1 MKFLSALI
9 LCAAAL
15 AFSAPVTADLSQ
27 TLPVPASIKD
37 SVPWFAARS
46 AKDGESPWTRTD
58 LQKMVKTPEDRVA
71 LVYFATWCV
80 PCRAGIVKLRNASAD
95 LEKNHIRIV
104 FVNIGERD
112 ADLIRK
118 WADKLGVKDRI
129 IVMDNFGRL
138 TEGFG
143 LIKENETLPLPRTLL
158 LDSKLRPVKMISG
171 EGSDWPSVLW
181 TK

>member
-1 MKFLSALI
+1 M
-9 LCAAAL
+9 
-15 AFSAPVTADLSQ
+15 
-27 TLPVPASIKD
+27 
-37 SVPWFAARS
+37 
-46 AKDGESPWTRTD
+46 
-58 LQKMVKTPEDRVA
+58 
-71 LVYFATWCV
+71 
-80 PCRAGIVKLRNASAD
+80 
-95 LEKNHIRIV
+95 